1 MSNRS
6 HWTLEF
12 RLRKTLFNK
21 EDVIVA
27 GLGLVR
33 REGLEQLTARA
44 VAEELGASTA
54 PVYSNFATMG
64 QLAEAVKRSAV
75 RELLGLM
82 RSSNS
87 GDAFL
92 DLGLGVLT
100 FVWDWPR
107 LYAALFLAPPEGYDP
122 GADLMTELTAA
133 MAGMPELEPLPLAER
148 IVVLKKVSIF
158 THGLATE
165 ICQGCSQHCTLDS
178 LVLML
183 KEVGRAVLADA
194 RAGHA
199 RTAAETALLS
209 ELWSAADA
217 RAPETRKDPA

>member
-1 MSNRS
+1 MNRFHLTREPS
-6 HWTLEF
+6 V
-12 RLRKTLFNK
+12 RKAVFSQD
-21 EDVIVA
+21 DVVAA

-44 VAEELGASTA
+44 VALELGASTA

-64 QLAEAVKRSAV
+64 ELAEAVKRSAV

-82 RSSNS
+82 RRRYS

-92 DLGLGVLT
+92 DLGIGVLT

-165 ICQGCSQHCTLDS
+165 ICQGCSRHCTLES

-183 KEVGRAVLADA
+183 EEVGRALLADA
-194 RAGHA
+194 RAGHG
-199 RTAAETALLS
+199 RSAAETALLS
-209 ELWSAADA
+209 ELW
-217 RAPETRKDPA
+217 RVPGAPSPEPEKDPE